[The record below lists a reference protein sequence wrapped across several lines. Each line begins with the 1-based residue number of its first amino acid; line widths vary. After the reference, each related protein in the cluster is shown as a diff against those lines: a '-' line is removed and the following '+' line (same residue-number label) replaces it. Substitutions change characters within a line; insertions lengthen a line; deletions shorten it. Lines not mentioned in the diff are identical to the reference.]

1 MEIIKRLTETLKYL
15 KILIRIYP
23 DQLIEAGTTSSHEL
37 PKFQTSR
44 KPANP
49 AFDQDLNL
57 KTFQTCKSILRQSRH
72 LKTKFCRLFYPIYDQ
87 IWTPK

>member
-1 MEIIKRLTETLKYL
+1 MEIIKRLTETLEYL

-44 KPANP
+44 TPANS

-57 KTFQTCKSILRQSRH
+57 KTFQTCKSILGQNRH
-72 LKTKFCRLFYPIYDQ
+72 FKTLFCRLTYLV
-87 IWTPK
+87 

>member
-1 MEIIKRLTETLKYL
+1 MEIIKRLTETLEYL
-15 KILIRIYP
+15 KIQLRIYP

-44 KPANP
+44 KAANS

-57 KTFQTCKSILRQSRH
+57 KTFQTCKSILGQSRH
-72 LKTKFCRLFYPIYDQ
+72 FKVPFCRLFHAVCDQ
-87 IWTPK
+87 IRI

>member
-15 KILIRIYP
+15 KILIRIYS

-44 KPANP
+44 KAANS

-57 KTFQTCKSILRQSRH
+57 KTFQTCKSILGQSRH
-72 LKTKFCRLFYPIYDQ
+72 LKTLFCRLIYSS
-87 IWTPK
+87 